1 MTAQTD
7 ARDRAVRSMFD
18 DVARRYDL
26 LNRIISFRLDHY
38 WRNEAVAA
46 VRRQG
51 ADLILDLGA
60 GTGDL
65 TFAAARC
72 GATRVVGLDFSLQ
85 MLRLAQQKKHAR
97 GAYGQRASFVQAS
110 ALFAPFKSGA
120 FDAIL
125 SAFVLRNISD
135 LKLFFSESERVLKPG
150 GMLVTLDMFPPPRS
164 WFSAL
169 YGFYFYRLV
178 PWIGRLLS
186 DNSQAYRY
194 LSESVRQ
201 FQSPAAITELI
212 RDARFETVQVRKFL
226 SGAVCMHVARKSR
239 TPATE

>member
-1 MTAQTD
+1 MTAPTD
-7 ARDRAVRSMFD
+7 ARDRDVRSMFD

-65 TFAAARC
+65 TFAAARR

-85 MLRLAQQKKHAR
+85 MLRLAQQKQTRA
-97 GAYGQRASFVQAS
+97 ACGQRASFVQGS
-110 ALFAPFKSGA
+110 ALAAPFKSCA
-120 FDAIL
+120 FDAIV
-125 SAFVLRNISD
+125 SAFVLRNVSD
-135 LKLFFSESERVLKPG
+135 LKLFFKESERVLKPG

-169 YGFYFYRLV
+169 YSFYFYRLV
-178 PWIGRLLS
+178 PRIGRVLS

-201 FQSPAAITELI
+201 FQSPAAIAELI
-212 RDARFETVQVRKFL
+212 RDARFEAVQMRRFL
-226 SGAVCMHVARKSR
+226 RGAICMHVAQKARP
-239 TPATE
+239 PAAG